1 MADRRIHA
9 LDAFRG
15 FAALWVVL
23 YHVTIRY
30 PYYML
35 GLNTPDAP
43 LIPGLTPGFTQAEM
57 GVVPVLW
64 FFLISGFVITWT
76 IDRCRTPMDFVVSR
90 LSRLYPAFWA
100 ALTVSVVLGVVWPLP
115 GTAITAGQVAAN
127 ATMLQE
133 FMGVPA
139 VDGVYWSL
147 TVELR
152 FYCYALLIF
161 VLGQWRR
168 VHLVA
173 LAWSVLCLAVAVLNG
188 LDVWVPWRVQQMLM
202 AQHGPFLASG
212 MMVYQLWRR
221 HRVGTSAAT
230 LACSVAAILIGYRLL
245 PAATCIVAMA
255 LLAWSAHGGM
265 RWLAFPP
272 LLWLGAIS
280 YSLYLSHEIATFTLI
295 RALDG
300 VGTPHGVSVAAA
312 VGAALLLASAISYG
326 VEQPAMRVIRD
337 AWRLK
342 RPRGDPTDR
351 TDDRIAGSIAVP
363 PAPPRAPGSAG

>member
-1 MADRRIHA
+1 MAERRIHA

-35 GLNTPDAP
+35 GLNTPDTPLVAWAP
-43 LIPGLTPGFTQAEM
+43 LGFTQAEM

-76 IDRCRTPMDFVVSR
+76 IDRCRTPMDFLVSR
-90 LSRLYPAFWA
+90 VSRLYPAFWA
-100 ALTVSVVLGVVWPLP
+100 ALGVSVLLGVVWPLP
-115 GTAITAGQVAAN
+115 GTEITVGQVAAN
-127 ATMLQE
+127 VTMLQE
-133 FMGVPA
+133 FIGVPA

-152 FYCYALLIF
+152 FYCYALLVF

-173 LAWSVLCLAVAVLNG
+173 LAWSMLCVAVAVLNG
-188 LDVWVPWRVQQMLM
+188 LDVWVPWRVQQALM
-202 AQHGPFLASG
+202 TQYGPFLVSG

-221 HRVGTSAAT
+221 HHVAASWVT
-230 LACSVAAILIGYRLL
+230 LGCSVAAILVGYRLL
-245 PAATCIVAMA
+245 PAATCIVAMG

-272 LLWLGAIS
+272 LLWLGTIS
-280 YSLYLSHEIATFTLI
+280 YSLYLSHENATFTLI

-300 VGTPHGVSVAAA
+300 AGTPHGVSAAVA

-326 VEQPAMRVIRD
+326 VEQPAMRFMRD
-337 AWRLK
+337 AWRRR
-342 RPRGDPTDR
+342 RPPS
-351 TDDRIAGSIAVP
+351 A
-363 PAPPRAPGSAG
+363 PADEMGGPVGARSERPQAPG